1 MAFKFFALFAVLAVA
16 SAGPQY
22 YQSGHESYQPT
33 HVKNVEYA
41 DAPATY
47 DFNYSV
53 HDDHTGDIK
62 QQHETAKDGVISGQY
77 SLIDA
82 DGFRRIVDY
91 TADDVHGF
99 NAEVRPPVKYVAP
112 APQYYSAPAPV
123 VHKVIA
129 QPQYYSAPAP
139 VKYAAP
145 APQYYSAP
153 APVKYVAPVVAK
165 IVTPVVAKFAAPI
178 VAKYD
183 SAPITQVSYIEY
195 EEPANYE
202 FNYSVHDEHSGDIK
216 QQQESA
222 KDGAIVG
229 QYSLID
235 ADGYRRIVD
244 YTADDHHGF
253 NAQVRLQKIVA
264 QPQYYSAPAPVK
276 YTAPVQQ
283 YTQVI
288 APKPQYYSAP
298 AQVVQK
304 VIAQP
309 QYYSAP
315 APAKYAAPAAH
326 YSTAENSAHVT
337 YSGPSANYHY

>member
-1 MAFKFFALFAVLAVA
+1 MAFKFIALFAVLAVA

-62 QQHETAKDGVISGQY
+62 QQHETAKEGVITGQY

-99 NAEVRPPVKYVAP
+99 NAEVRPP
-112 APQYYSAPAPV
+112 
-123 VHKVIA
+123 
-129 QPQYYSAPAP
+129 
-139 VKYAAP
+139 
-145 APQYYSAP
+145 QYYSAP

-165 IVTPVVAKFAAPI
+165 VVTPVVAKFAAPI

-202 FNYSVHDEHSGDIK
+202 FNYSVHDEHTGDIK
-216 QQQESA
+216 QQQEVA
-222 KDGAIVG
+222 KDGVISG

-253 NAQVRLQKIVA
+253 NAQVRPPAPAVQKIIA

-276 YTAPVQQ
+276 YAAPVQQ

-288 APKPQYYSAP
+288 APKVIAQPQYYSAP

-326 YSTAENSAHVT
+326 YATAENAAHVT
-337 YSGPSANYHY
+337 FSGPSANYHY

>member
-1 MAFKFFALFAVLAVA
+1 MQPIYQAPTLVKQIVA
-16 SAGPQY
+16 
-22 YQSGHESYQPT
+22 QPT
-33 HVKNVEYA
+33 H
-41 DAPATY
+41 
-47 DFNYSV
+47 
-53 HDDHTGDIK
+53 IK
-62 QQHETAKDGVISGQY
+62 
-77 SLIDA
+77 
-82 DGFRRIVDY
+82 
-91 TADDVHGF
+91 
-99 NAEVRPPVKYVAP
+99 
-112 APQYYSAPAPV
+112 
-123 VHKVIA
+123 KV
-129 QPQYYSAPAP
+129 
-139 VKYAAP
+139 
-145 APQYYSAP
+145 
-153 APVKYVAPVVAK
+153 
-165 IVTPVVAKFAAPI
+165 
-178 VAKYD
+178 
-183 SAPITQVSYIEY
+183 EY

-253 NAQVRLQKIVA
+253 NAQVRREPVEGYKAPVVHKVIAQPQYHSAPAQVVQKVIAAPQYYSAPAPVKYVAPVVQKIVAQPQYYSAPAPVKYVAPAPQYYSAPAPVVQKIVA

-288 APKPQYYSAP
+288 APKVIAQPQYYSAP

-304 VIAQP
+304 VIAAP

-315 APAKYAAPAAH
+315 SPAKYAAPSAH
-326 YSTAENSAHVT
+326 YATAENAAHVSF
-337 YSGPSANYHY
+337 SGPSANYHY